1 MEDEGREE
9 ESCTPSPWCL
19 EPITLRPARAAPM
32 CHLPPTHPHMV
43 SFTLQSRQLSFS
55 FPKNEVLKVNYM
67 ERLYGFL
74 NSCFLKEE
82 KQSVFLSLK
91 IYFFY
96 FLKSSVSQMLDF

>member
-1 MEDEGREE
+1 
-9 ESCTPSPWCL
+9 
-19 EPITLRPARAAPM
+19 
-32 CHLPPTHPHMV
+32 
-43 SFTLQSRQLSFS
+43 
-55 FPKNEVLKVNYM
+55 M